1 MMILLITFLF
11 ACSTDDDYRGSW
23 YLHKPTWEAS
33 PPQGDL
39 TWAVR
44 SGASLKLNLR
54 FKKALDEW
62 RLSMGCIFEP
72 REVDPDEQADI
83 EFNCSEPPGRSF
95 EDGNGTDQDR
105 MVTIVEKDKNTR
117 NVFIKPVVC
126 DIGGDM
132 VFMHAAGHGLGL
144 ADIEEVFPN
153 VMSQASLLPRYWNHD
168 VPGMER
174 DGLRIWA
181 YKKGASGCG
190 TRDPKWSW
198 EIEPERYR
206 IHPKTPIAGS
216 MPKTKK
222 LNSY

>member
-1 MMILLITFLF
+1 MLVLLITFLF
-11 ACSTDDDYRGSW
+11 ACSNDEDYRGSW
-23 YLHKPTWEAS
+23 YLHKSTWEAF

-62 RLSMGCIFEP
+62 QLSMGCIFEP

-83 EFNCSEPPGRSF
+83 EFNCSEPLGRSF
-95 EDGNGTDQDR
+95 EDGDGTDQDR

-126 DIGGDM
+126 DIGGNM

-144 ADIEEVFPN
+144 ADTELEYVS
-153 VMSQASLLPRYWNHD
+153 VMSQSSLMPRFWSGD

-174 DGLRIWA
+174 DGLRILA
-181 YKKGASGCG
+181 YKLGASGCG

-222 LNSY
+222 LISY